1 MARQRHGDGSVFQR
15 KDGRYVVQIV
25 LENGRKK
32 QYYFKQEKEALAARR
47 KLLYEKERGMLA
59 TGPQQTLKV
68 YLDRWVEEVYKPTV
82 KPLSYQQYRSLIK
95 NHLVPGLGNVSLQK
109 LTPEKIQ
116 ALYTQKLAEGYAP
129 KTVALIHTVL
139 HRALENAVRWNLVSR
154 NVAKLVTLPHVE
166 RHESRTLTVEQ
177 ARRLLEVARGSYI
190 ETLLLL
196 AVTTGMRRGEL
207 LALRW
212 EDVDFENGVVSIR
225 RTMNRITGYGPVETE
240 PKTKS
245 SRRMIVLPGRV
256 LKALKVHREQQN
268 QERIK
273 AGSEWHEQGLVFCNR
288 YGGFMIPQYV
298 GKVFHKLLAKASL
311 PDMRFHDLRHSMAT
325 VLLAAGVHPKIVQ
338 ERLGHSTIAMT
349 MDIYSHVLPSMQ
361 QDVARRLDEM
371 FGDE

>member
-15 KDGRYVVQIV
+15 KDGRYVVQII

-59 TGPQQTLKV
+59 TGPQQTLKA
-68 YLDRWVEEVYKPTV
+68 YLGRWVEEVYKPTV

-95 NHLVPGLGNVSLQK
+95 NHLVPGLGNVPLQK

-154 NVAKLVTLPHVE
+154 NVAKLVTLPRVA

-177 ARRLLEVARGSYI
+177 ARCLLEVARGSYI

-225 RTMNRITGYGPVETE
+225 RTMNRITGRGPVETE

-245 SRRMIVLPGRV
+245 SRRTIVLPGRV
-256 LKALKVHREQQN
+256 LEALKVHREQQD
-268 QERIK
+268 QGRIK

-298 GKVFHKLLAKASL
+298 GKVFHKLLAKAAL

-349 MDIYSHVLPSMQ
+349 MDVYSHVLPSMQ
-361 QDVARRLDEM
+361 QDVARKLDEM